1 MARYTLHLSEQRTEQ
16 GPLDDNAPV
25 WLVIE
30 AIVAT
35 YQLPRHDADDRPIH
49 YALYTQDRRRLSG
62 EVTLAQNNV
71 APGSELWVADRRQ
84 PWWMAQASDAPP
96 APLPP
101 PPSRP
106 WWQQGQTLPLIG
118 MGVLVFVAMV
128 GVLVYIL
135 LQPATRTS
143 ASVASTGPGASVAA
157 ASPPTATLA
166 PAVSALAAGSRQA
179 TATLAPASTATP
191 TATLAPTATPAPQ
204 VPQLTV
210 SGIRREYIPIR
221 PSYFFQ
227 GRTSLGA
234 YLFADDQ
241 LLNRLPA
248 TQGNVVLSEGDT
260 VELLQ
265 DLGAIYQVRVRT
277 NKLDP
282 DDPKVIGAIGYVSA
296 WIVTNENV
304 PPIPTPTPRPTQ
316 EPPRLRVSKLNSNDS
331 PSCFSMQI
339 RGINATGWRMRVDG
353 TNLSG
358 TFDGAGNARICGLR
372 NYQEGT
378 YTIYDQSGQAVPG
391 GRGIPVRGGD
401 IMIGDWR

>member
-1 MARYTLHLSEQRTEQ
+1 MARYTLHLSDQRTEQ
-16 GPLDDNAPV
+16 GTFADHAPV
-25 WLVIE
+25 WSVIE
-30 AIVAT
+30 EIVET
-35 YQLPRHDADDRPIH
+35 YQLPRRDADGRPIH
-49 YALYTQDRRRLSG
+49 YALYARDRRRLSS
-62 EVTLAQNNV
+62 EMTLAQNNV
-71 APGSELWVADRRQ
+71 APGSELWVADYRQ
-84 PWWMAQASDAPP
+84 PWWLAPATDARS

-101 PPSRP
+101 PPSRS

-118 MGVLVFVAMV
+118 MGVVVFVAMV

-135 LQPATRTS
+135 LRPATRLAAS
-143 ASVASTGPGASVAA
+143 AASTG
-157 ASPPTATLA
+157 
-166 PAVSALAAGSRQA
+166 AGSPLTVTLTPALSSIASGSKQA

-191 TATLAPTATPAPQ
+191 TATLAPTATPT
-204 VPQLTV
+204 PQLPQLAV
-210 SGIRREYIPIR
+210 SGIRREYVPIR

-234 YLFADDQ
+234 YLFADEQ
-241 LLNRLPA
+241 LQNRLPA
-248 TQGNVVLSEGDT
+248 TKGNVVLSEGDM
-260 VELLQ
+260 VEILQ
-265 DLGAIYQVRVRT
+265 DLGEIYQVRVMT

-282 DDPKVIGAIGYVSA
+282 DDPNVIGAVGYMAA

-331 PSCFSMQI
+331 PNCFSMQI

-378 YTIYDQSGQAVPG
+378 YTIYDQAGQAVPG